1 MIKMKRRLL
10 RIGYSRAITLPP
22 KWVAV
27 HGDENEKVMV
37 IGNDILVIA
46 PVGWEQ
52 RAEQVFKDMECHAEA
67 VTGNSTQEEIES

>member
-27 HGDENEKVMV
+27 HGEENEKVMV
-37 IGNDILVIA
+37 LGNDILIIA
-46 PVGWEQ
+46 PAGWEE
-52 RAEQVFKDMECHAEA
+52 RAEQVFMDMECYAEA
-67 VTGNSTQEEIES
+67 VTSNTTQEGQDL